1 HDKTDILNPDHD
13 NIHKLVWRSS
23 VQSNSSG
30 VLTEGYPTTKQMRIF
45 GFEPHQTEISEY
57 VPDQFIDITSVYDKK
72 VEAMNCFKG
81 QEHLIQ
87 YYKDRAAMRGN
98 HARRLSGN
106 PSYKFAESFAS
117 YYPVVSEY
125 LV

>member
-1 HDKTDILNPDHD
+1 AAEILGVDDIEYWDLVDYPIDITKELEERLVEAIRRTQPDIIISHDKTDILNPDHD

-72 VEAMNCFKG
+72 VEAM
-81 QEHLIQ
+81 
-87 YYKDRAAMRGN
+87 
-98 HARRLSGN
+98 
-106 PSYKFAESFAS
+106 
-117 YYPVVSEY
+117 
-125 LV
+125 